1 MLVLKLQLAFREPAR
16 GFYVYV
22 DCSLNLRIFLHMQTS
37 QIWQVHTQHHETIW
51 QVCQSYWQ
59 LTKPRIIPLLLIE
72 TAASMLVASQGEVSP
87 VLLIVTLL
95 TGALAAAS
103 AQAIN
108 CIYDRDI
115 DFDMERTRHRPI
127 PSGRVQLRDALIFAV
142 ALAALAFCV
151 QAWVANV
158 LSAVLEMAGL
168 AVYVGVY
175 THWLKR
181 SSTQNIVIGGAAG
194 AIPPLVGWAA
204 VTGELSWA
212 AWLFF
217 AIVFIW
223 TPPHFWALALV
234 IQDDYAKVGVPMLP
248 VIVGDQA
255 TARQIWRYTLLLVPI
270 TLMMTV
276 PLQATGLFYI
286 AVAIYLGSLF
296 IQKAWALLQ
305 SPSDR
310 DLARS
315 LFKFS
320 ILYMMALS
328 ASMVID
334 SLPVTRGTVAVLM
347 SQLAGIVN
355 TLGLPII
362 S

>member
-1 MLVLKLQLAFREPAR
+1 
-16 GFYVYV
+16 
-22 DCSLNLRIFLHMQTS
+22 MQTS
-37 QIWQVHTQHHETIW
+37 STWQVSTRHHTTLR

-72 TAASMLVASQGEVSP
+72 TAASMMVAARGAVDP
-87 VLLIVTLL
+87 LLLLVTLL

-103 AQAIN
+103 AQSIN

-127 PSGRVQLRDALIFAV
+127 PSGRVQVRDALVFAV
-142 ALAALAFCV
+142 ALAVIAFTL
-151 QAWVANV
+151 QAVVANV
-158 LSAVLEMAGL
+158 LSASLEMLGI

-194 AIPPLVGWAA
+194 AIPPLAGWAA
-204 VTGELSWA
+204 VTGDLSLA

-217 AIVFIW
+217 VIVFVW

-248 VIVGDQA
+248 VIVGDEA
-255 TARQIWRYTLLLVPI
+255 TAKQIWVYTLVLVPT
-270 TLMMTV
+270 TLLMTI
-276 PLQATGLFYI
+276 PLQATGALY
-286 AVAIYLGSLF
+286 AVLALYLGTIF
-296 IQKAWALLQ
+296 MRKAWRLLQ
-305 SPSDR
+305 APSDR

-328 ASMVID
+328 ATMVVD
-334 SLPVTRGTVAVLM
+334 SLPVTHLAIAHLVEGTTNLVNAVLPM
-347 SQLAGIVN
+347 MVG
-355 TLGLPII
+355 
-362 S
+362 

>member
-1 MLVLKLQLAFREPAR
+1 
-16 GFYVYV
+16 
-22 DCSLNLRIFLHMQTS
+22 MQTS
-37 QIWQVHTQHHETIW
+37 PTWQGRTRHHETLG
-51 QVCQSYWQ
+51 QLCQSYWQ

-72 TAASMLVASQGEVSP
+72 TAASMWVAAQGRVDP
-87 VLLIVTLL
+87 ILLIVTLF

-103 AQAIN
+103 AQSVN

-127 PSGRVQLRDALIFAV
+127 PSGRVQVKDALIFAI
-142 ALAALAFCV
+142 ALAVFAFAL
-151 QAWVANV
+151 QALIANV
-158 LSAVLEMAGL
+158 LSAALEMAGI

-194 AIPPLVGWAA
+194 AIPPLAGWAA

-217 AIVFIW
+217 AIVFVW

-248 VIVGDQA
+248 VVVGDEA
-255 TARQIWRYTLLLVPI
+255 TAKQIWAYTLLLVPI
-270 TLMMTV
+270 TLLMTI
-276 PLQATGLFYI
+276 PLQATGLVYMVI
-286 AVAIYLGSLF
+286 ALYLGSLF
-296 IQKAWALLQ
+296 IQKAWKLLQ
-305 SPSDR
+305 ASSDR

-328 ASMVID
+328 AGMVLD
-334 SLPVTRGTVAVLM
+334 SLPITRTVVAGLTHQAYAVAGTL
-347 SQLAGIVN
+347 
-355 TLGLPII
+355 LPLLTGCTG
-362 S
+362 

>member
-1 MLVLKLQLAFREPAR
+1 
-16 GFYVYV
+16 
-22 DCSLNLRIFLHMQTS
+22 MQTS
-37 QIWQVHTQHHETIW
+37 PPWQDTTARHHETFW
-51 QVCQSYWQ
+51 QVCRSYWQ

-72 TAASMLVASQGEVSP
+72 TAASMWVAARGQVDP
-87 VLLIVTLL
+87 VLLVVTLL

-127 PSGRVQLRDALIFAV
+127 PSGRIQLRDALIFAI
-142 ALAALAFCV
+142 ALACLSFGL
-151 QAWVANV
+151 QAVAANL
-158 LSAVLEMAGL
+158 LSAVLELLGI

-175 THWLKR
+175 TTWLKR
-181 SSTQNIVIGGAAG
+181 SSPQNIVIGGAAG

-248 VIVGDQA
+248 VVAGDVV
-255 TARQIWRYTLLLVPI
+255 TARQIWGYTLVLVPM
-270 TLMMTV
+270 TLLMTV
-276 PLQATGLFYI
+276 PLRATGWVYLL
-286 AVAIYLGSLF
+286 VATYLGLVF
-296 IQKAWALLQ
+296 LKKAWELLQ
-305 SPSDR
+305 APSDR

-328 ASMVID
+328 AGMVLD
-334 SLPVTRGTVAVLM
+334 SLPVTR
-347 SQLAGIVN
+347 Q
-355 TLGLPII
+355 TLGLLGDRVYTLAMAWV
-362 S
+362 SWGMA

>member
-1 MLVLKLQLAFREPAR
+1 
-16 GFYVYV
+16 
-22 DCSLNLRIFLHMQTS
+22 MQTS
-37 QIWQVHTQHHETIW
+37 TTWQSPTRHHETFW
-51 QVCQSYWQ
+51 QICQSYCQ

-72 TAASMLVASQGEVSP
+72 TAASMWVAAQGEVDA

-95 TGALAAAS
+95 TGTLAAAS
-103 AQAIN
+103 AQSIN

-127 PSGRVQLRDALIFAV
+127 PSGRIQVRDALIFAI
-142 ALAALAFCV
+142 ALAVLAFTL
-151 QAWVANV
+151 QAVVANL
-158 LSAVLEMAGL
+158 LSAVLEMLGL

-248 VIVGDQA
+248 VVVGDEA
-255 TARQIWRYTLLLVPI
+255 TAKHIWAYTLVLVPI
-270 TLMMTV
+270 TLLMTV
-276 PLQATGLFYI
+276 PLQATGVVYGVI
-286 AVAIYLGSLF
+286 AAYLGLIF
-296 IQKAWALLQ
+296 LKKAWLLLQ
-305 SPSDR
+305 APSDR
-310 DLARS
+310 DQARS
-315 LFKFS
+315 LFKYS

-328 ASMVID
+328 AGMVLD
-334 SLPVTRGTVAVLM
+334 SLPITHSAVAMVTAQMGDVANLLVAWATTM
-347 SQLAGIVN
+347 AWG
-355 TLGLPII
+355 
-362 S
+362 